1 MGIWNFSYD
10 SIDRS
15 TDDADS
21 TRVAKGT
28 ISKWSCDPS
37 TNGFKTTNDF
47 VLGLGGEQVTE
58 MGVDTSAGSS
68 ATTLAWQHTN
78 VWAGGKLLG
87 TYDKTGLHFYLDDP
101 LGTRRAQTN
110 YAGVLEQT
118 CSSLRYGDALSCT
131 GGDLAAPT
139 EHHFTGKE
147 RDAESGN
154 DYFGARY
161 YASSIGRWL
170 SPDWS
175 AKEEPVPYAKMDD
188 PQTLNLYAYVGN
200 NPLTRTDAD
209 GHVVTLGE
217 DPKRARKDYLKNT
230 SAKEQKLFKTVKDKS
245 TGQQKLTI
253 NEKAAAK
260 FSGTHTAGFNKIS
273 SEIGSDKT
281 INLNVAETATIGG
294 QTHNI
299 SQDYGGGATFTDGNG
314 VVQVFVSP
322 KGNPI
327 PTMGLDGKTPIPDPE
342 HIIMGHESLGHGPG
356 RMGMEGADHSEH
368 HAVDTENQLRR
379 EQGLPERQPQ

>member
-1 MGIWNFSYD
+1 MSVQFRGRYLYD
-10 SIDRS
+10 AEGRICAMAS
-15 TDDADS
+15 TPVASMTAYTGYLYDADG

-28 ISKWSCDPS
+28 ITTWSCDPS
-37 TNGFKTTNDF
+37 TNGFTTTNDF

-58 MGVDTSAGSS
+58 MGIDTTAGSS

-118 CSSLRYGDALSCT
+118 CSSLPYGDALSCT

-161 YASSIGRWL
+161 YASSMGRWM

-175 AKEEPVPYAKMDD
+175 GGWPRSRRPFPTQMRVPPVP
-188 PQTLNLYAYVGN
+188 
-200 NPLTRTDAD
+200 R
-209 GHVVTLGE
+209 
-217 DPKRARKDYLKNT
+217 
-230 SAKEQKLFKTVKDKS
+230 SW
-245 TGQQKLTI
+245 
-253 NEKAAAK
+253 
-260 FSGTHTAGFNKIS
+260 
-273 SEIGSDKT
+273 
-281 INLNVAETATIGG
+281 
-294 QTHNI
+294 
-299 SQDYGGGATFTDGNG
+299 
-314 VVQVFVSP
+314 
-322 KGNPI
+322 
-327 PTMGLDGKTPIPDPE
+327 
-342 HIIMGHESLGHGPG
+342 GPV
-356 RMGMEGADHSEH
+356 MS
-368 HAVDTENQLRR
+368 VRR
-379 EQGLPERQPQ
+379 